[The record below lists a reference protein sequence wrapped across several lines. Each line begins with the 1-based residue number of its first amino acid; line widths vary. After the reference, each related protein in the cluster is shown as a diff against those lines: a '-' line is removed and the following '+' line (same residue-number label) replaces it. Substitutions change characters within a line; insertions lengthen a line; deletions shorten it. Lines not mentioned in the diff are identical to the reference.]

1 MKNLTLLACLIAGI
15 MMSCSKQESKLPEGA
30 VGYVLAK
37 SANIDLSTK
46 SMTALS
52 EGDSATYRATYSE
65 DAVFYDNADT
75 TTLNQNVSIFTVM
88 KAKGITMK
96 LDKIVDIKEMVYDIP
111 GNPEASHY
119 VSAYTWFTF
128 TRGDKSAKVIIHS
141 VDKIKDGKQI
151 AEFLRY
157 DTKNINEIMK

>member
-1 MKNLTLLACLIAGI
+1 MKNLTLITCCIAGI

-30 VGYVLAK
+30 IGYILGK
-37 SANIDLSTK
+37 SENIDLSTK

-75 TTLNQNVSIFTVM
+75 TTLDQNVTLFTVM
-88 KAKGITMK
+88 KAKGIKMK
-96 LDKIVDIKEMVYDIP
+96 LDKIVDIKEMVYD
-111 GNPEASHY
+111 NPNNEGIGHY
-119 VSAYTWFTF
+119 VSAYAWFTL
-128 TRGDKSAKVIIHS
+128 TRGDKSAKVIIHT
-141 VDKIKDGKQI
+141 VDEIKDGKQVV
-151 AEFLRY
+151 EWLRY

>member
-1 MKNLTLLACLIAGI
+1 
-15 MMSCSKQESKLPEGA
+15 
-30 VGYVLAK
+30 
-37 SANIDLSTK
+37 
-46 SMTALS
+46 
-52 EGDSATYRATYSE
+52 
-65 DAVFYDNADT
+65 
-75 TTLNQNVSIFTVM
+75 M